1 MLGFTSKWLKE
12 PLRTETFYRKNSLLT
27 CRRKFTEPSL
37 ILMVGVDYPTMI
49 LEVTERYIELQ
60 LILMARVGYQNTN
73 FGRMG
78 RYIELQLILMDGV
91 GYQNTKY
98 VSSGKS
104 YVSSQL
110 T

>member
-1 MLGFTSKWLKE
+1 
-12 PLRTETFYRKNSLLT
+12 
-27 CRRKFTEPSL
+27 
-37 ILMVGVDYPTMI
+37 MVGVDYPTMI